1 MKTMD
6 AIPFP
11 QLQSFLAVARAKSFS
26 GGARELGVS
35 RSAVSQGVAQL
46 EESLGVVLLARTT
59 RSVSL
64 TNAGQRLLELAGPA
78 FAQTRAALDEVAAKP
93 GEVVGRVR
101 LSVPRSAFFF
111 VIEPVLPV
119 FRERHPRIQLE
130 LVFDDRRVDVVG
142 EGFDAGIRLS
152 EFIERD
158 MVSVRL
164 TDSFRFVVVGAP
176 SYLEKHGTPQRPEDL
191 LHHECLTFRSES
203 TGSLYAWELER
214 GKRTWRIPVR
224 GSVVTNEGLFCI
236 PWAEQGLGLS
246 YAFEPLV
253 AEQLRTG
260 RLLRVLEPYAVSV
273 PGFFLYYPSRAQRSE
288 PLRRFIETVREHYAL
303 HRAASLPDARS
314 VRELARPASG
324 AAPSREQPRRA
335 ARR

>member
-1 MKTMD
+1 MD

-11 QLQSFLAVARAKSFS
+11 QIQSFLAVARAKSFS

-35 RSAVSQGVAQL
+35 RSAVSQGVQQL
-46 EESLGVVLLARTT
+46 EQTLGVVLLTRTT

-64 TNAGQRLLELAGPA
+64 TDAGRRLLELAGPA
-78 FAQTRAALDEVAAKP
+78 FAQTRAALDEVSAKP

-101 LSVPRSAFFF
+101 LSVPRAAFPF
-111 VIEPVLPV
+111 VIEPVLPT

-130 LVFDDRRVDVVG
+130 VVFEDRRIDIVG
-142 EGFDAGIRLS
+142 DGFDAGVRLS
-152 EFIERD
+152 EFVERD

-164 TDSFRFVVVGAP
+164 TDAFRFVIVGAP

-191 LHHECLTFRSES
+191 LHHECLTFRSDT

-214 GKRTWRIPVR
+214 GRRSWRIPVR
-224 GSVVTNEGLFCI
+224 GSVVTNDGLFCFK
-236 PWAEQGLGLS
+236 WAEQGLGLT

-253 AEQLRTG
+253 VEQLRAG
-260 RLLRVLEPYAVSV
+260 RLRRVLEPYAASV

-288 PLRRFIETVREHYAL
+288 PLRLFIETVREHAAL
-303 HRAASLPDARS
+303 HTGSLDASLVSEP
-314 VRELARPASG
+314 ARPPSER
-324 AAPSREQPRRA
+324 APSR
-335 ARR
+335 ARRRQTSPQ